1 MRANRAGIWA
11 GDELSVS
18 QSPLVRHRAKPPQHQ
33 LHTTT
38 CGGSMRVSAADS
50 ACDVSARAGAEDGQ
64 FACAVAT
71 AVRAESPRGR
81 QTASAT
87 HMTSCIQLEYV
98 ASLIGARSRR
108 LVAASATP
116 AAVSESALRT
126 GNSHAL
132 WPLPCELSHHA
143 GARRPRRIETRATAL
158 HLDVLGARSQLPD
171 HRLRAQGR

>member
-1 MRANRAGIWA
+1 
-11 GDELSVS
+11 
-18 QSPLVRHRAKPPQHQ
+18 
-33 LHTTT
+33 
-38 CGGSMRVSAADS
+38 MRVSAADS

-116 AAVSESALRT
+116 AAVCLKSAKVRVFE
-126 GNSHAL
+126 AKY
-132 WPLPCELSHHA
+132 EQ
-143 GARRPRRIETRATAL
+143 I
-158 HLDVLGARSQLPD
+158 
-171 HRLRAQGR
+171 AQAYGLVMS